1 MTLGFSTQ
9 IKNKPTYF
17 VEKIWEAI
25 LQKGIQIN
33 ANEFIEYGRKSL
45 PKNYIVGTNKPKLH
59 TIRKDEKNRWKVGNK
74 IHFVI
79 NNRTKNRFQFAP
91 ILQVKEIQ
99 LFEIKYQVLKEKTV
113 VSIFIDEILQGEVI
127 LVNCKIKSS
136 SFTVDCIALHD
147 GFDSTNDFLEWFS
160 EDFKGKMIHWTDLRY

>member
-33 ANEFIEYGRKSL
+33 ANAFIEYGRKSL

-74 IHFVI
+74 IHFVTGNRTKERNQFAPEI
-79 NNRTKNRFQFAP
+79 NVKSIQRIDIYKVANVYTPYTYKTKNNRT
-91 ILQVKEIQ
+91 
-99 LFEIKYQVLKEKTV
+99 YQ
-113 VSIFIDEILQGEVI
+113 IAIDGNCLNADNMHRIA
-127 LVNCKIKSS
+127 VN
-136 SFTVDCIALHD
+136 D
-147 GFDSTNDFLEWFS
+147 GFDDLEAFFDWFV
-160 EDFKGKMIHWTDLRY
+160 EDFSGKIIHWTDYKY